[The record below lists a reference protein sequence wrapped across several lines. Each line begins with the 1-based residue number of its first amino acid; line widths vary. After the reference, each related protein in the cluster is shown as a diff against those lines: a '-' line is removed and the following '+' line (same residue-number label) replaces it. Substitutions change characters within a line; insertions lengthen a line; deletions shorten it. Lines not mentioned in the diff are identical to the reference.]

1 MLPLITFIEE
11 TPMMLLHALTNLLR
25 KRFAAKMPQARPTKR
40 LQLEGLED
48 RVVPDAYF
56 YTETYTNATVQ
67 ITPGLTMTEKV
78 TASVTPFPS
87 VGFSSNNNGNKTVNV
102 IPIPTRATIPTSGII
117 LFNLNNQ
124 MQSATLNANG
134 QATATFQVPLLAFL
148 AGQTLT
154 VNFQGTSDS
163 TGGEWGDSTFVA
175 PLYMNFDNLI
185 LSSTLTFGQLTPQ
198 QVYAEMISTALN
210 PPSPIESPPPPATPP
225 SPPGVGPSP
234 FGPPTVLNPYYTA
247 QAETD
252 SFGLFGFNYVDPGT
266 ISTVTV
272 LGLQL
277 PGIFALNLGA
287 FNGLT
292 SSSSSSS

>member
-1 MLPLITFIEE
+1 MVTFLGE
-11 TPMMLLHALTNLLR
+11 TPMMFLHALTNLLR
-25 KRFAAKMPQARPTKR
+25 KRFVAKTPQTRPTNR
-40 LQLEGLED
+40 LKLVELED
-48 RVVPDAYF
+48 RVVPSAFF

-67 ITPGLTMTEKV
+67 ISPGIMMTEKV

-87 VGFSSNNNGNKTVNV
+87 VDFSFSPSGTVIV
-102 IPIPTRATIPTSGII
+102 TPIPTGATIPTSGTV
-117 LFNLNNQ
+117 LFNLDNQ
-124 MQSATLNANG
+124 TQSATLNANG

-154 VNFQGTSDS
+154 ASFQGTSNS
-163 TGGEWGDSTFVA
+163 TGGDWGDSTFVA

-185 LSSTLTFGQLTPQ
+185 LPSTLTFGQLTPQ

-252 SFGLFGFNYVDPGT
+252 SFGLFGFNYLDPGT

>member
-1 MLPLITFIEE
+1 
-11 TPMMLLHALTNLLR
+11 MMFLHALTDLLR
-25 KRFAAKMPQARPTKR
+25 KRFVAKTPQAHPTDR
-40 LQLEGLED
+40 LQLEGLEE
-48 RVVPDAYF
+48 RVVPSGFF

-67 ITPGLTMTEKV
+67 ITPGLMMTEKV

-87 VGFSSNNNGNKTVNV
+87 LDFAFSPNATVIV
-102 IPIPTRATIPTSGII
+102 TPIPAGATIPTSGTV

-124 MQSATLNANG
+124 TQSATLNANG
-134 QATATFQVPLLAFL
+134 QATVTFQVPLLAFL

-154 VNFQGTSDS
+154 ASFQGTSNS
-163 TGGEWGDSTFVA
+163 TGGDWGDSTFVA

-185 LSSTLTFGQLTPQ
+185 LPSILTFGQLTPQ
-198 QVYAEMISTALN
+198 QVYAEMISTVLT
-210 PPSPIESPPPPATPP
+210 PPPPIESPPPPATPP
-225 SPPGVGPSP
+225 SPPGVGVPPKP
-234 FGPPTVLNPYYTA
+234 FGPPIVLNPYYTA

-252 SFGLFGFNYVDPGT
+252 NLGLFAFNYVDPGT
-266 ISTVTV
+266 INTVTV
-272 LGLQL
+272 LGIQF